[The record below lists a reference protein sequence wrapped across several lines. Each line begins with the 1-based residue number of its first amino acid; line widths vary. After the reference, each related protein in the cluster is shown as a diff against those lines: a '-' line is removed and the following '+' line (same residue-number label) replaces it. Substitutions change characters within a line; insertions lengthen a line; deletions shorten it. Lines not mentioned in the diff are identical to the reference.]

1 MVKNLSHTLAYSLV
15 ALQEMNLAYRY
26 PNIVWS
32 TACLITDA
40 GGAFNEGDEEE
51 AAADEEPVTYN
62 CEIETFIEDAED
74 EDDENNGDEEV
85 VSKTKKKTK
94 ATNYGKIAAALG
106 KMISSGVSV
115 IPPSINRS
123 TFTFS
128 PDIANNAILYG
139 LSGIAKINED
149 IIKQIMAGRPYKNFD
164 DFKSRIKLTK
174 PQMVNLIKCGA
185 FDEFGDRVEIMH
197 QYINEISD
205 AKKRITLQNMKML
218 IEHQL
223 IPPEYIH
230 QQKVFN
236 FTKYLKKNKEG
247 GYYKLDEI
255 ALNFY
260 QAHYDMDLLEIK
272 GDQYFIKQIVW
283 DKIYKR
289 EMETIKKWM
298 TASQTQI
305 LNDLNNELTREMWN
319 KYCLGSISKW
329 EMDSVSYYSHEH
341 ELANVDMARYEF
353 DDFSKLPEE
362 PEIERMMNIKGKQIP
377 ILKIHR
383 ICGTVLSRDKAKKS
397 VTILTTSGVVNV
409 KIYGPL
415 FAIYDRQI
423 SERDA
428 DGKKHVIERSI
439 FSRGN
444 KIAVCGVRDG
454 DSFRA
459 KKYKAT
465 PFHLVE
471 EITEIDNETGRI
483 TLKARNTEN
492 Q

>member
-1 MVKNLSHTLAYSLV
+1 MAYSLV

-40 GGAFNEGDEEE
+40 GGAFNEDSDEEVT
-51 AAADEEPVTYN
+51 ADEESVTYN
-62 CEIETFIEDAED
+62 CEVETFIEDTED
-74 EDDENNGDEEV
+74 EDDEEDGDEEV

-94 ATNYGKIAAALG
+94 STNYGKIATALG

-149 IIKQIMAGRPYKNFD
+149 IIKQIIANRPYKSFD
-164 DFKSRIKLTK
+164 DFESRIKLTK

-236 FTKYLKKNKEG
+236 FTKYLKKNKSG
-247 GYYKLDEI
+247 DYYKLDEV

-272 GDQYFIKQIVW
+272 NDQYFIKQTVW

-289 EMETIKKWM
+289 EMETIKKWI
-298 TASQTQI
+298 TANQTQI
-305 LNDLNNELTREMWN
+305 LNDLNNELTHEMWN
-319 KYCLGSISKW
+319 KYCLGTISKW

-353 DDFSKLPEE
+353 DDFSLLPEE

-415 FAIYDRQI
+415 FAVYDRQI

-428 DGKKHVIERSI
+428 DGNKHVIEKSI

-454 DSFRA
+454 DGFRA